1 MPLATKQDIEIY
13 YESHGAG
20 KPIVFVSGLGQK
32 SAAWQFQVPYFSG
45 RMRVI
50 TLDNRGTGK
59 SSRPDYPYTMDMY
72 VSDLASVLDCLD
84 INEPVTLCGLSMGGM
99 ISQNF
104 ALKYPERVNRLIL
117 LSTSMKVDA
126 SPLING
132 IRLLKGMEESKRA
145 WSTFAVYYSKSF
157 RDRLRQ
163 DPVLLESLMS
173 EVLVDETG
181 VKEYENQAAAVT
193 ATHDTSGLA
202 SRITVPVLIVAG
214 TADLLIHPDHSRA
227 MASTFPDARLEIIEG
242 AGHVLTIEAHEKV
255 NSMIEGF
262 LKHGD

>member
-1 MPLATKQDIEIY
+1 MPVATNQDIGIY
-13 YESHGAG
+13 YESYGAG
-20 KPIVFVSGLGQK
+20 RPIVFVSGLGQK
-32 SAAWQFQVPYFSG
+32 SAAWQFQVPFFSD

-72 VSDLASVLDCLD
+72 VSDIASVLDCLGVD
-84 INEPVTLCGLSMGGM
+84 EPVTLCGLSMGGM

-104 ALKYPERVNRLIL
+104 TLKNPARVSRLVL

-132 IRLLKGMEESKRA
+132 IRLLKGMEKTKRA
-145 WSTFAVYYSKSF
+145 WSTFAVYYSKSY

-163 DPVLLESLMS
+163 DPALLERLMS

-181 VKEYENQAAAVT
+181 VKDYENQAAAVT
-193 ATHDTSGLA
+193 ATHDTSGMV

-227 MASTFPDARLEIIEG
+227 MASQFPDARLEIIEG
-242 AGHVLTIEAHEKV
+242 AGHVLNIEAHEKV
-255 NSMIEGF
+255 NSMIDGF